1 MRYQFNSL
9 TWNPTASF
17 SRDNN
22 VLVIIFKCKTQSG
35 GQKCM
40 HIPISTPIYW
50 NYGIIHNCIKLPFGK
65 VGFSGSKI
73 LLPSRWVCKRH
84 ITPPDLQVA
93 CLSNGIWLW
102 YSQMSMRLLR
112 ARNTCSLSEIL
123 AISVQRSPSETF
135 FHKSG
140 RTNHVWKSWA
150 EICRG
155 C

>member
-1 MRYQFNSL
+1 MLN
-9 TWNPTASF
+9 TE
-17 SRDNN
+17 
-22 VLVIIFKCKTQSG
+22 SG

-50 NYGIIHNCIKLPFGK
+50 NYGIIHNFIKLLFGK

-73 LLPSRWVCKRH
+73 LLSSRWVCKWH

-102 YSQMSMRLLR
+102 YSQMSMRLLK

-123 AISVQRSPSETF
+123 AISVRGPPVKLSFTSQEGQTMSGSLKLRFAVGVRSF
-135 FHKSG
+135 KSKLKNKQCKW
-140 RTNHVWKSWA
+140 TA
-150 EICRG
+150 D
-155 C
+155 